1 MVKSFIVILVVIGK
15 RTISVLDIITHLYYI
30 VKYNFHFIFGGAMQV
45 GTLVQIVNAF
55 RPTNEGAIGIIVDVG
70 IHLNG
75 DWKYEVLFP
84 NGYRSWWTQSRLEVL
99 CK

>member
-1 MVKSFIVILVVIGK
+1 MK
-15 RTISVLDIITHLYYI
+15 
-30 VKYNFHFIFGGAMQV
+30 V
-45 GTLVQIVNAF
+45 GTLVQIVHAF

-84 NGYRSWWTQSRLEVL
+84 NGYKSWWTQSRLEVL

>member
-1 MVKSFIVILVVIGK
+1 MVKGFIVILVVIRK

-30 VKYNFHFIFGGAMQV
+30 VKYYFYFFGGAMQV

-55 RPTNEGAIGIIVDVG
+55 YPTNRGAIGIIVDVG
-70 IHLNG
+70 IHHNG
-75 DWKYEVLFP
+75 DWKYEVLLP
-84 NGYRSWWTQSRLEVL
+84 NGYRSWWTESRLEVL